1 MVRAKADRLLHRNVW
16 LSSWVLTISL
26 LGDALLYVIL
36 PVHAAAFGLSIAAVG
51 FLLAVNRI
59 IRTFT
64 YGLIVRL
71 GQQIGARNLA
81 LLTALTAAISTLGY
95 GLFDGLWLL
104 TPMRILWG
112 LSYAGLLIVTLDYAS
127 ANAAKTGVRIGISRS
142 VEQIGPLL
150 VMSLG
155 TWAVA
160 ITGPQD
166 IFIYIGMLSTS
177 ALLLAWCLSPQDAPA
192 IPPARTALWKSIRIP
207 RPKAIDGLIFW
218 MGFGIDGV
226 FTVTIA
232 LMWIPVS
239 GIDAAIIIGGVIL
252 ALRRVGEMLIAPVS
266 GNIAD
271 RFGLAI
277 PLVVM
282 LVICGC
288 GFFAIGM
295 GYLVAGSA
303 ALVIC
308 RGALG
313 TLFPAASAALYRDD
327 HMHALTRNQTW
338 RDIGA
343 AAGPLLAGLLL
354 GVMTA
359 QTLHLIMLGLFA
371 ASSGWFFLG
380 GDFARLRRVN
390 VAERP

>member
-1 MVRAKADRLLHRNVW
+1 MVRAKADRLLHLNVW

-160 ITGPQD
+160 ITGP
-166 IFIYIGMLSTS
+166 
-177 ALLLAWCLSPQDAPA
+177 
-192 IPPARTALWKSIRIP
+192 
-207 RPKAIDGLIFW
+207 
-218 MGFGIDGV
+218 
-226 FTVTIA
+226 
-232 LMWIPVS
+232 
-239 GIDAAIIIGGVIL
+239 
-252 ALRRVGEMLIAPVS
+252 
-266 GNIAD
+266 
-271 RFGLAI
+271 
-277 PLVVM
+277 
-282 LVICGC
+282 
-288 GFFAIGM
+288 
-295 GYLVAGSA
+295 
-303 ALVIC
+303 
-308 RGALG
+308 
-313 TLFPAASAALYRDD
+313 
-327 HMHALTRNQTW
+327 
-338 RDIGA
+338 
-343 AAGPLLAGLLL
+343 
-354 GVMTA
+354 
-359 QTLHLIMLGLFA
+359 
-371 ASSGWFFLG
+371 
-380 GDFARLRRVN
+380 
-390 VAERP
+390 

>member
-1 MVRAKADRLLHRNVW
+1 MVRAKADKLLHRNVW

-81 LLTALTAAISTLGY
+81 LLNALTAAISTLGY

-155 TWAVA
+155 TWVVA

-166 IFIYIGMLSTS
+166 IFIYIGVLSTS
-177 ALLLAWCLSPQDAPA
+177 ALLLAWCLSPQDASA
-192 IPPARTALWKSIRIP
+192 IPPPRTALWKSIRIP
-207 RPKAIDGLIFW
+207 RPKAVDGLIFW

-239 GIDAAIIIGGVIL
+239 GVDAAIIIGGVIL

-282 LVICGC
+282 LVICGS
-288 GFFAIGM
+288 GFFAIAM

-359 QTLHLIMLGLFA
+359 QTLNLIMLGLFV

-380 GDFARLRRVN
+380 GDFVRLRHIVLSKRL
-390 VAERP
+390 

>member
-160 ITGPQD
+160 ITGHRIFLFISGCSQHLHFCWHGVLARKMPGHPACQNSIMEIYQD
-166 IFIYIGMLSTS
+166 S
-177 ALLLAWCLSPQDAPA
+177 A
-192 IPPARTALWKSIRIP
+192 
-207 RPKAIDGLIFW
+207 PKAFDGLIFW

-239 GIDAAIIIGGVIL
+239 GVDAAIIIGG
-252 ALRRVGEMLIAPVS
+252 
-266 GNIAD
+266 
-271 RFGLAI
+271 
-277 PLVVM
+277 
-282 LVICGC
+282 
-288 GFFAIGM
+288 
-295 GYLVAGSA
+295 
-303 ALVIC
+303 
-308 RGALG
+308 
-313 TLFPAASAALYRDD
+313 
-327 HMHALTRNQTW
+327 
-338 RDIGA
+338 
-343 AAGPLLAGLLL
+343 
-354 GVMTA
+354 
-359 QTLHLIMLGLFA
+359 
-371 ASSGWFFLG
+371 
-380 GDFARLRRVN
+380 
-390 VAERP
+390 

>member
-192 IPPARTALWKSIRIP
+192 IPPPRTALWKSIRVP
-207 RPKAIDGLIFW
+207 RPKAVDGLIFW

-239 GIDAAIIIGGVIL
+239 GIDTAIIIGGVIL

-271 RFGLAI
+271 RFGLAT

-288 GFFAIGM
+288 GFFAIGT

-313 TLFPAASAALYRDD
+313 TLFPAASAALYRDE

-380 GDFARLRRVN
+380 GDFVRLRHIVLSKRL
-390 VAERP
+390 